1 MKSFLKMN
9 IMIAALAAIVMSGC
23 NTNDVVNPGLTKPG
37 APSGTMVQSASA
49 TSVKLKWTAPTST
62 TDVTAYVMMAIE
74 QAATGTP
81 EKKEVIVSGASTT
94 TGVIGGLTEG
104 KVYAFMVHSI
114 NDTLRSDASNEVL
127 WSPARRSTASF
138 KLYSS
143 TNATQGSGLGIFR
156 TAGPAVLTVASGGE
170 WDVCFD
176 DKFNPADPRIG
187 SPGQSAYV
195 DNAYQ
200 FPNKQFSKVIYTGR
214 TYTGITS
221 LDDIY
226 ESDALN
232 VMPTPVSENMY
243 QIGSIGGTSNW
254 GSVFVWKD
262 ASTTP
267 ATYWYAKLVMKRTAG
282 KFIQGTGSSAYV
294 EVDVSY
300 QNTKNLPYAV
310 KQRVENF
317 LQIEQGR
324 RDAQAK

>member
-1 MKSFLKMN
+1 MN
-9 IMIAALAAIVMSGC
+9 IVIAALAAIVMTGC
-23 NTNDVVNPGLTKPG
+23 NTNDVVDPGLTKPG
-37 APSGTMVQSASA
+37 APSETKVQSASA

-62 TDVTAYVMMAIE
+62 TDVTGYVMMAIE

-81 EKKEVIVSGASTT
+81 EKKEVIVSGAATS

-114 NDTLRSDASNEVL
+114 NDTLRSDPSNEVL
-127 WSPARRSTASF
+127 WAPARRGTASF

-156 TAGPAVLTVASGGE
+156 TAGPAVLTVANGGE

-226 ESDALN
+226 ESEALN
-232 VMPTPVSENMY
+232 VTPAPVSENMY
-243 QIGSIGGTSNW
+243 QISTIGGTSNW

-262 ASTTP
+262 DSSTP

-282 KFIQGTGSSAYV
+282 NFIQGTGSNAYV

-310 KQRVENF
+310 QQRVDKYIQVET
-317 LQIEQGR
+317 IR
-324 RDAQAK
+324 RNTPVK